1 MADLAI
7 DKQNLVSLKLI
18 AYDFFKTGCCKWLS
32 CAYVL
37 RSIEANPVFF
47 CTPPGAYKLDESGS
61 FGTRHL
67 KLFEFSV
74 SGGI

>member
-1 MADLAI
+1 MAGLAI

-47 CTPPGAYKLDESGS
+47 FVLPQGGTKQTSAGS
-61 FGTRHL
+61 FGDQAFGEL
-67 KLFEFSV
+67 DYL
-74 SGGI
+74 